1 MKKIEN
7 IEGYYIPVS
16 REAYDKLLE
25 MWYDDTGWTYEKH
38 VNGYSAKYFFIDEE
52 GIIDGYISDWN
63 PNFAYLHSD
72 GFFYDEPETE
82 RKQMT
87 LQDLENGMIIE
98 HADGTIGIWLSG
110 TSIRSDGGISSN
122 MLNGDLTSDTKEFTI
137 VKVYSAPTTRKN
149 YNSNFDFWFSDKN
162 ILKHC
167 TLLWERE
174 HPFEMTMEE
183 ALEELSKL
191 KGKKVEIV

>member
-7 IEGYYIPVS
+7 IDGHYIPVS
-16 REAYDKLLE
+16 REAHAKLLE
-25 MWYDDTGWTYEKH
+25 MEYH
-38 VNGYSAKYFFIDEE
+38 VNVHHTKYFLVRGNVVINFDS
-52 GIIDGYISDWN
+52 ISTGHDI
-63 PNFAYLHSD
+63 AYLHSD

-110 TSIRSDGGISSN
+110 TSISHVGGISSN
-122 MLNGDLTSDTKEFTI
+122 MLENDLSSNAVWSDYAI
-137 VKVYSAPTTRKN
+137 VKVYSAPTTKEN
-149 YNSNFDFWFSDKN
+149 YNADFDCWFRDRN
-162 ILKHC
+162 ILYYC

-174 HPFEMTMEE
+174 EPIEMTMEA
-183 ALEELSKL
+183 ALEELAKL
-191 KGKKVEIV
+191 KGKKVTIV